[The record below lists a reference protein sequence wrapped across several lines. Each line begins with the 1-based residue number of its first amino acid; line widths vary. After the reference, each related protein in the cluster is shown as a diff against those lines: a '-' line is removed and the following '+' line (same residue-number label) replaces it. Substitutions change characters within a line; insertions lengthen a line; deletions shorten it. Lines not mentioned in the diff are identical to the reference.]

1 MYGVFHHLWTCFTI
15 YDGLLGGFSQV
26 PWARKSCAAKAGA
39 WHLQNCA
46 EGHGGPLLFGGG
58 RDLRRACCGNDIVV
72 HQLKSNHPDISWLYY
87 ILYTYICI
95 KIYYYIYI
103 YTLLDIYIYII
114 YTWHYYVVSPAIM
127 TNDTICTVLLGFET
141 LSATWRL
148 ARSQQDLTWH
158 EQHWA
163 AKMLA
168 KHGQYGSALVW
179 RIRD

>member
-103 YTLLDIYIYII
+103 YTLLDIYIYISYI
-114 YTWHYYVVSPAIM
+114 HDIIM
-127 TNDTICTVLLGFET
+127 LFPQQSWQMTRFARFFSVLRLFQLLEGWQDP
-141 LSATWRL
+141 SRTWRDMSSIEQPRCW
-148 ARSQQDLTWH
+148 RS
-158 EQHWA
+158 
-163 AKMLA
+163 MVSM
-168 KHGQYGSALVW
+168 GQL
-179 RIRD
+179 